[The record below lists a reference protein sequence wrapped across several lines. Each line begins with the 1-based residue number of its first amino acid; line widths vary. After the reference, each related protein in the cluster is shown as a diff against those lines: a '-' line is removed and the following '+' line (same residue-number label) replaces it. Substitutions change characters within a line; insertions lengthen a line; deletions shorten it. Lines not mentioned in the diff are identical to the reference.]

1 MKQTIGIL
9 RNSKSKILEH
19 ENREFDLSSERRRST
34 NSTSSSVS
42 FENITI
48 REYAVCIG
56 DNPSCSSGAPI
67 SIDWNYEE
75 KATVPVELYEQHK
88 PPRRSGAELKM
99 PSNIRIDILQEWNYS
114 LSKIMMASKE
124 SQELRKLRSKST
136 QKAFRRQIMKHN
148 IISIL
153 KAPKKLINKAKSA
166 REQGLAPVTSNGAR
180 SMEVPIVDDGDTPEA
195 SMDGSGSDDDVAC
208 GSIEHVDALS
218 ITHHRHLCLE
228 L

>member
-1 MKQTIGIL
+1 LIAFLVNTSFQ
-9 RNSKSKILEH
+9 N
-19 ENREFDLSSERRRST
+19 FSSWRFT
-34 NSTSSSVS
+34 HL
-42 FENITI
+42 FLLLKH
-48 REYAVCIG
+48 
-56 DNPSCSSGAPI
+56 